1 MIVWQPTTT
10 ILSLQLILL
19 LLSRHVTS
27 ISLSQFQQI
36 QGFSDSC
43 ENVWQEDIPGCTKK
57 DFATSNSCSRNCLAG
72 VNIINAEVLVA
83 CAEARVSSNT
93 LLGEFLAGFG
103 VSALCGSS
111 DKTTATIADSKT
123 ATATAAKTTATS
135 TSLTS
140 VHSTTT
146 TAVQE
151 TTTPP
156 SVRSRNLAD
165 LIAFNKAHS
174 MQEMPLFGQEEFEKA
189 QATKGLDDP
198 AYKKARRLSFEAAGR
213 NGIDKLLKDYDVV
226 ALVGPTEAPA
236 WKIDAVNGDQ
246 SAGGGA
252 GSLAAVAGYPHLTVP
267 MGLVKG
273 LPVGLSF
280 IGPKWSEKL
289 LLNLGYA
296 YEQARGPFPAPQFLP
311 SIESSPEV
319 APALEPQRL
328 P

>member
-1 MIVWQPTTT
+1 MIVWHSTTT

-83 CAEARVSSNT
+83 CADARVSSNT

-111 DKTTATIADSKT
+111 DTTTATIADSTT
-123 ATATAAKTTATS
+123 ATATAVKTTATS

-140 VHSTTT
+140 VHSTKTTT

-156 SVRSRNLAD
+156 SVLSTTASVTTSTPSSVTTSTTATSITD
-165 LIAFNKAHS
+165 L
-174 MQEMPLFGQEEFEKA
+174 
-189 QATKGLDDP
+189 T
-198 AYKKARRLSFEAAGR
+198 LSFTGTTTTSPTSIISSPTTSAKTSSTSSS
-213 NGIDKLLKDYDVV
+213 N
-226 ALVGPTEAPA
+226 TEA
-236 WKIDAVNGDQ
+236 KGFGGVGDAFDIL
-246 SAGGGA
+246 GGESG
-252 GSLAAVAGYPHLTVP
+252 GNRLEYVSWNVMSLMSVLVIAVA
-267 MGLVKG
+267 
-273 LPVGLSF
+273 
-280 IGPKWSEKL
+280 
-289 LLNLGYA
+289 
-296 YEQARGPFPAPQFLP
+296 RG
-311 SIESSPEV
+311 IW
-319 APALEPQRL
+319 
-328 P
+328 

>member
-1 MIVWQPTTT
+1 MIVWQSTTT

-57 DFATSNSCSRNCLAG
+57 DFAASNSCSRNCLAG

-83 CAEARVSSNT
+83 CAEARVSRNT

-111 DKTTATIADSKT
+111 DTTTATIADSTT

-146 TAVQE
+146 TALQE

-156 SVRSRNLAD
+156 SVLSTAASATTSTPSSVTTSTTATSITD
-165 LIAFNKAHS
+165 L
-174 MQEMPLFGQEEFEKA
+174 
-189 QATKGLDDP
+189 T
-198 AYKKARRLSFEAAGR
+198 LSFTGTTTASPTSIVSSPTTSEKTSSTSSS
-213 NGIDKLLKDYDVV
+213 N
-226 ALVGPTEAPA
+226 TEA
-236 WKIDAVNGDQ
+236 KGFGGVGDAFDIL
-246 SAGGGA
+246 GGESG
-252 GSLAAVAGYPHLTVP
+252 GNRLEYVSLNVMSLMSVLVIAVA
-267 MGLVKG
+267 
-273 LPVGLSF
+273 
-280 IGPKWSEKL
+280 
-289 LLNLGYA
+289 
-296 YEQARGPFPAPQFLP
+296 RG
-311 SIESSPEV
+311 IW
-319 APALEPQRL
+319 
-328 P
+328 